1 MERAGPEGGVSA
13 VLLAAG
19 SSRRFGAGSKL
30 LADAGGRPLIAWAAA
45 ALAVSRVAEIIV
57 VTGPDPG
64 GIQAALAG
72 FRVRYAHNP
81 NHLAGMGTSVAAGI
95 EAVSAEARGALV
107 CPGDMPGLTPH
118 LIDRLI
124 AVFEQHGGDRII
136 YPRTGEGR
144 QGNPVLWPRRLFG
157 RLAALRGQSGGKA
170 LLEEH
175 ASETLAVPAE
185 GIAASLDIDT
195 LEDLE
200 HYRRQLAGQGSA
212 RGSEP

>member
-1 MERAGPEGGVSA
+1 MEPAGAESGISA

-45 ALAVSRVAEIIV
+45 ALAASRVREIIV

-64 GIQAALAG
+64 GIQTALAG
-72 FRVRYAHNP
+72 FPVRYAHNP
-81 NHLAGMGTSVAAGI
+81 DHLAGMGTSVAAGI
-95 EAVSAEARGALV
+95 GAVSAGARGALV

-144 QGNPVLWPRRLFG
+144 QGNPVLWPRRFFA
-157 RLAALRGQSGGKA
+157 RLGALRGQSGGKA
-170 LLEEH
+170 LIEEH
-175 ASETLAVPAE
+175 ASEAVAVPAE

-195 LEDLE
+195 FEDLE
-200 HYRRQLAGQGSA
+200 HYRRQLAG
-212 RGSEP
+212 RGSPRRNEP